1 MAVTTNTRKLAA
13 LLGASGAGI
22 GTDGLLQ
29 AAAVD
34 ANVATQ
40 AELDAVSTTVTAN
53 SADTTSVRQDVTIL
67 ALREA
72 VNTNSGDFNLPN
84 SFIDDFHDAT
94 GSGTYTTTERDST
107 SEYVSARITVD
118 AQLTGSNNW
127 TVPTG
132 VTSVEVLVVAGGGS
146 GFKSGNVDNG
156 GGGGGGIVYD
166 TALATTPAATI
177 AYVVGATADATPL
190 FVTSYKGGGVQG
202 NDSTFGS
209 YTAKGGGVGAGYPA
223 DAAYPE
229 STYAYAYF
237 DGAVGGSGGGGAHNA
252 NVTNASNQ
260 ATAGTSASGTITVY
274 GNSGYGGATGYAGG
288 GGGAGAA
295 ATNKNGGAGQLF
307 SNFTSY
313 GVSGY
318 FGGGGGAGKA
328 SADSVAASS
337 GGSGGG
343 GAGGSVSGGSSAA
356 VNGTSGTAGTGGGGG
371 GMSQPSGYSTANGPG
386 SGGSGFIGL
395 IWNVLSSSG
404 NLIGNANVPSS
415 AQTKVSGVLL
425 YKDGGSG
432 TTTLGTHLRV
442 YFTCNGGTN
451 WTEVLAADMTVVS
464 PFFSG
469 TTKMVKL
476 AEKTCTSGS
485 DVRYKVEWASQSTG
499 VIETQLHGIG
509 LNY

>member
-1 MAVTTNTRKLAA
+1 MSRARDTAN
-13 LLGASGAGI
+13 LGS
-22 GTDGLLQ
+22 TDL
-29 AAAVD
+29 
-34 ANVATQ
+34 ATQ
-40 AELDAVSTTVTAN
+40 VELDALDLTPI
-53 SADTTSVRQDVTIL
+53 RQDITIL

-94 GSGTYTTTERDST
+94 GSGTYTTTERVAG
-107 SEYVSARITVD
+107 EYVRCNLVEEN
-118 AQLTGSNNW
+118 AQLTGSGDW
-127 TVPTG
+127 RVPAG

-146 GFKSGNVDNG
+146 GFKSGNISSG

-166 TALATTPAATI
+166 TALTTIPATDI
-177 AYVVGATADATPL
+177 AYEVGLTADATPL

-202 NDSTFGS
+202 NDSTFDS
-209 YTAKGGGVGAGYPA
+209 YTAKGGGVGAGYPSDVA
-223 DAAYPE
+223 FPT
-229 STYAYAYF
+229 STYAVAYF
-237 DGAVGGSGGGGAHNA
+237 GGAVGGSGGGGAHSLQQ
-252 NVTNASNQ
+252 TNLSNQ

-274 GNSGYGGATGYAGG
+274 GNSGYGSSDEFSGG
-288 GGGAGAA
+288 GGGAGGAA
-295 ATNKNGGAGQLF
+295 PTGNSRTGGAGQLF

-318 FGGGGGAGKA
+318 FGGGGGGGLPTTLTNDAGTA
-328 SADSVAASS
+328 QGP

-343 GAGGSVSGGSSAA
+343 GAGGTVAGGSTAA
-356 VNGTSGTAGTGGGGG
+356 TNGTSGIAGTGGGGG
-371 GMSQPSGYSTANGPG
+371 GMAHPSGYSTANGPG

-395 IWNVLSSSG
+395 IWSVLGTSG

-442 YFTCNGGTN
+442 YFTCNGDADVSTV

-476 AEKTCTSGS
+476 AEKTCTEGS
-485 DVRYKVEWASQSTG
+485 DVRYKVEWASQSAG